1 MNGTSLDVNFIRGHI
16 FGRSCKKKI
25 MLLALCDQHPTE
37 LCDPANGNVGNGN
50 GLDATTRR
58 CLALLTR
65 LKRSSTPN
73 IMFYI
78 LAHQQ
83 NAKLW
88 ISGRVCLF
96 QGWF

>member
-16 FGRSCKKKI
+16 FGRS
-25 MLLALCDQHPTE
+25 CDQHPTE

-58 CLALLTR
+58 CLAFLTR
-65 LKRSSTPN
+65 LKRSFSTPN